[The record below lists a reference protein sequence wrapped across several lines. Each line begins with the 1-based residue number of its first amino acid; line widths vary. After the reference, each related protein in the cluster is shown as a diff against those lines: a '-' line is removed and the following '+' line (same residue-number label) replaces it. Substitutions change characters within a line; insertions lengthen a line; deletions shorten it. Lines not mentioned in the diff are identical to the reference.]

1 MNVSPEMIDKL
12 TETLVAGLLLV
23 IPVVFAILAEA
34 GRNLLKTLDEKA
46 QAEMGQAQWDHL
58 KTMAWQFVMAADQMG
73 VFEFNDQKKAWAVN
87 MLMEAAQALGVPMTY
102 GQAEAI
108 VEATVKEFKVW
119 VANSEGG
126 GAQA

>member
-119 VANSEGG
+119 QANQGD
-126 GAQA
+126 GAAQ